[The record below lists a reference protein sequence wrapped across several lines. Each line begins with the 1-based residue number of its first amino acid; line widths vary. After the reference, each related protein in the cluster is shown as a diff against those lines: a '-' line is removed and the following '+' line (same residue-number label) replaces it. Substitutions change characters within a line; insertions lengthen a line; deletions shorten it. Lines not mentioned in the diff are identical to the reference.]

1 MDKALAKKVLNE
13 LKEAMDLIAKRNNIK
28 PTKLNGS
35 LTVDEL
41 RFTLKFQDFVVNNNI
56 QDQDKEKL
64 KQYAQDLKSFVAG
77 TTALGKAYRINPDTK
92 VSYKAFVDYVNEH
105 DINNIKLQMRNN
117 RNNKLLGIKD
127 NNITHSFMVRFSDG
141 TIESLTWN
149 ELRAMIQ
156 W

>member
-1 MDKALAKKVLNE
+1 MDKALANKVLNE
-13 LKEAMDLIAKRNNIK
+13 LKEAVDLIAKRNNIK
-28 PTKLNGS
+28 PTKLDGS

-41 RFTLKFQDFVVNNNI
+41 RFTLKFQGLVVNNV
-56 QDQDKEKL
+56 QDQEKEKL

-77 TTALGKAYRINPDTK
+77 TSALGKSYSINPDTK

-149 ELRAMIQ
+149 ELIAMIQ